1 MKRRKK
7 KALSDSS
14 AGRKKPVSAT
24 PKEMEWAQMACH
36 RCLVYLGDLGNNVII
51 EHLEST
57 ITSSLYP
64 ACRGVRQHVCVIQ
77 RGKFWQSYG
86 L

>member
-1 MKRRKK
+1 MFP
-7 KALSDSS
+7 

-36 RCLVYLGDLGNNVII
+36 RCLVYLGDLGNNMII
-51 EHLEST
+51 EYA
-57 ITSSLYP
+57 INSSFYP

-77 RGKFWQSYG
+77 RGKFWLSFEYNWQEAVG
-86 L
+86 LV